1 MNNLY
6 RARRVLLRTL
16 AIIFSQEVDYFCL
29 RIDVSSF
36 TIF

>member
-6 RARRVLLRTL
+6 GARRVLLRTL

-29 RIDVSSF
+29 RIDVNSF

>member
-6 RARRVLLRTL
+6 RPRRVLLRTL
-16 AIIFSQEVDYFCL
+16 ADMFSQEVDYFCL

>member
-29 RIDVSSF
+29 SIDVSSF